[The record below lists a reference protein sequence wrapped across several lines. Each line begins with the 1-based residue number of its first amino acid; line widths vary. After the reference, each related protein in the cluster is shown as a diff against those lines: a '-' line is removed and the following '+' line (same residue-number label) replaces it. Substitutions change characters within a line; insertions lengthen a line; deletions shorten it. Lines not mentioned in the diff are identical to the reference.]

1 MFWLQKRYREN
12 QAHIY
17 TDATKVFL
25 TTNVQTQSS
34 KHKCNKFQ
42 FFLSVRTHVVFSIVN
57 SIKKVAQF
65 LSEKKGKNHIFFVL
79 ETRRVHLRILRG
91 ICKLDFIFYL
101 YPSFFLL
108 C

>member
-65 LSEKKGKNHIFFVL
+65 LSEKKVKNHIFF
-79 ETRRVHLRILRG
+79 RSRN
-91 ICKLDFIFYL
+91 
-101 YPSFFLL
+101 
-108 C
+108 